1 MTLGICRHN
10 SRKVFHG
17 DDFNGFREIER
28 QVGGRDDM
36 LNRSSLSDV
45 ALQIVDK
52 IPSKT
57 STQASSVPVPNS
69 PFPSWP
75 N

>member
-1 MTLGICRHN
+1 MTMGICRHN
-10 SRKVFHG
+10 SKEVFHG
-17 DDFNGFREIER
+17 DDFNGFRDSER
-28 QVGGRDDM
+28 QVGGCYDM

-57 STQASSVPVPNS
+57 STQASSVPAPNS
-69 PFPSWP
+69 PFPSWL